1 MNTPGR
7 LCRPG
12 VSFASTGA
20 FTLIELMIVVAII
33 GILAAIA
40 IPNFVKFQ
48 CRSKQSEVRGNLKAL
63 VAAEESYRAEHD
75 SYLGVVADVAN
86 GGALP
91 NATGFTAIGGKIRYT
106 YSVTAAC
113 PDGSG
118 NFLCYTAFGN
128 GFADAVDGDQW
139 TVTQDNQLVHA
150 FNACE

>member
-1 MNTPGR
+1 MR
-7 LCRPG
+7 R
-12 VSFASTGA
+12 VSRG
-20 FTLIELMIVVAII
+20 FTLIELMIVV
-33 GILAAIA
+33 GIVGIA

-75 SYLGVVADVAN
+75 SYVEIVADVAN

-91 NATGFTAIGGKIRYT
+91 NATGFAAIGGKIRYT

-113 PDGSG
+113 PDGSA
-118 NFLCYTAFGN
+118 NFLCYTAVGN

-139 TVTQDNQLVHA
+139 TITQANQLVHA
-150 FNACE
+150 FNACD